1 MLSMPVIMLSP
12 PITELRSM
20 HDCYLV
26 KVLHQKLKLKPEKE
40 VSVCSKPY

>member
-12 PITELRSM
+12 PITELTSM

-26 KVLHQKLKLKPEKE
+26 KVLHLKLKLKLEKE

>member
-1 MLSMPVIMLSP
+1 
-12 PITELRSM
+12 M
-20 HDCYLV
+20 HDSYRV